1 MKTYRV
7 NESEHFN
14 LMSMYDHLMARAE
27 MLRDDPDADPIGLEA
42 LENRADEV
50 AGLLGKAYCVGAR
63 VTWPVLERI
72 RAIQQER
79 REIRYATCLAA
90 GVDEPAAAIALT
102 L

>member
-7 NESEHFN
+7 SESEHFN
-14 LMSMYDHLMARAE
+14 LMSMYDHLMAQVE
-27 MLRDDPDADPIGLEA
+27 TLRCDPDADVKELEA
-42 LENRADEV
+42 LEDRVAEV
-50 AGLLGKAYCVGAR
+50 SDLLDKAYCVGAR
-63 VTWPVLERI
+63 VTWPVLERV

-90 GVDEPAAAIALT
+90 GADEPAAAIALT

>member
-14 LMSMYDHLMARAE
+14 LMSMYDHLMAQVE
-27 MLRDDPDADPIGLEA
+27 MLRDDPDADPVELEA

-50 AGLLGKAYCVGAR
+50 AELLDKAYCVGAR
-63 VTWPVLERI
+63 VPWPVLERI

>member
-14 LMSMYDHLMARAE
+14 LMSMYDHLMAQVE
-27 MLRDDPDADPIGLEA
+27 MLRDDPDADPVELEA

-50 AGLLGKAYCVGAR
+50 SELLDKAYCVGAR
-63 VTWPVLERI
+63 VPWPVLERI
-72 RAIQQER
+72 RVIQQER